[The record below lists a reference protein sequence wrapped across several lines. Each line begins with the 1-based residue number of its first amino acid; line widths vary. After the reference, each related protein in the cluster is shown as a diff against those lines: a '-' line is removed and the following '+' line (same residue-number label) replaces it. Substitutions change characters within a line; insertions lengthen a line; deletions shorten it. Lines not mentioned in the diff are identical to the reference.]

1 MPVADA
7 VPGEVLAITDAKP
20 SRTPPKDGTGRPR
33 GARSEHVL
41 AHNTRQVIRALAI
54 DIQTRAQIARE
65 YGVTRSAITHFAARH
80 AREIH
85 ELQLALETKVED
97 RLAGMWIADQE
108 NRIALLQWIAEHAI
122 DTRDIMAALRY
133 AAEELGQLPPRSQVV
148 VVPVHHVIEGVDT
161 ELLK

>member
-1 MPVADA
+1 MANDIVA
-7 VPGEVLAITDAKP
+7 GEVLAITDAKP
-20 SRTPPKDGTGRPR
+20 SRPPRPDGTGRKSGR
-33 GARSEHVL
+33 RSDHVL

-54 DIQTRAQIARE
+54 GIQTRAQIAAE
-65 YGVTRSAITHFAARH
+65 FGVTRSAVTHFATRH

-85 ELQLALETKVED
+85 ELQLALENKVED

-108 NRIALLQWIAEHAI
+108 NRLALLQWIAEHAI

-148 VVPVHHVIEGVDT
+148 VVPVQHVIEGVDT